1 MTENYIYSERI
12 ICSCPA
18 DDTTRYWVWWEKV
31 LQVSHILIFYQ
42 LEQFSK
48 KEYYL
53 LKAGVKKNYKK
64 KMITWINKPNFIYQN
79 IKCKEIAYVLFIH
92 VEEECN

>member
-53 LKAGVKKNYKK
+53 LKAGVKKKK
-64 KMITWINKPNFIYQN
+64 KKWQHKSINQI
-79 IKCKEIAYVLFIH
+79 LFIKI
-92 VEEECN
+92 